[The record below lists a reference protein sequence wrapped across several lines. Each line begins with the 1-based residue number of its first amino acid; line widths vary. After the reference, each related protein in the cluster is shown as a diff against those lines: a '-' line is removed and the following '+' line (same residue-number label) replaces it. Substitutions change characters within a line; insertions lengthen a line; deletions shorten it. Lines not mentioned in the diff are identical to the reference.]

1 MNETCATHEDGI
13 ERARQLFNQ
22 EFGEPAAGERLL
34 QVHALAAR
42 RSRATTDHEGATLSR
57 ALWTWLVDALARPN
71 GLDVVRL
78 ASDGYP
84 TIEVSLE
91 SLDSQDAE
99 KNTTA
104 SLVRGMAFRMAQD
117 GRIPTGFDLAMT
129 STIPVGGGLSSSAA
143 VEAALGR
150 AMEALWKGRSYD
162 ALEMARMSQFAENVY
177 FGKPCGLMDQASV
190 CLGGLAFID
199 FAVPE
204 DPVARR
210 LEFDFEDHGYALCL
224 VDVGSS
230 HADLTDAYAAMP
242 QEMQAV
248 AAVFGKKRLC
258 EVDQDDPT
266 PTSPSCGATWRPRG
280 AARHP
285 LLARE
290 RAGRQALGGTQRPGH
305 RRLPR
310 VHAHLGCELSNVPP
324 ERLVRRGEPACHG
337 GSWACR
343 ARSRRTR
350 RHEGS
355 TAAALVAPSSALSP
369 STWLRSSPTAWTH
382 GLAPAPAGATA
393 SLTGGRTRNG
403 SRKRT
408 YAH

>member
-1 MNETCATHEDGI
+1 MNETSADRQDGFD
-13 ERARQLFNQ
+13 RARQLFYQ
-22 EFGEPAAGERLL
+22 EFGQPPAGEHLL
-34 QVHALAAR
+34 KVHAPG
-42 RSRATTDHEGATLSR
+42 RSEIAGNHTDHEGGHVIAG
-57 ALWTWLVDALARPN
+57 ALDVAVNALARPN
-71 GLDVVRL
+71 GLGVVRL

-84 TIEVSLE
+84 TIEI
-91 SLDSQDAE
+91 SLDVLDPQDAE

-117 GRIPTGFDLAMT
+117 GRVPAGFDLAMT

-150 AMEALWKGRSYD
+150 AMEALWEGRSYD
-162 ALEMARMSQFAENVY
+162 ALEMARMSQFDENVY

-210 LEFDFEDHGYALCL
+210 LEFDFEDHGYARCL

-258 EVDQDDPT
+258 EVDQDDFDAHVPELRRDLGDRAVLRAIHYWRENELVDKRWAALNAPDIDAFLACT
-266 PTSPSCGATWRPRG
+266 RTSGASSAMFLQNVSCGVKSQPAMVALGLAERVLDGRG
-280 AARHP
+280 ATRIH
-285 LLARE
+285 
-290 RAGRQALGGTQRPGH
+290 GGGFGGTIQCFVPLDQVEEFSDRMDAWLGAGSC
-305 RRLPR
+305 RRYR
-310 VHAHLGCELSNVPP
+310 ISD
-324 ERLVRRGEPACHG
+324 RGA
-337 GSWACR
+337 
-343 ARSRRTR
+343 
-350 RHEGS
+350 
-355 TAAALVAPSSALSP
+355 
-369 STWLRSSPTAWTH
+369 
-382 GLAPAPAGATA
+382 
-393 SLTGGRTRNG
+393 
-403 SRKRT
+403 
-408 YAH
+408 YAEWE